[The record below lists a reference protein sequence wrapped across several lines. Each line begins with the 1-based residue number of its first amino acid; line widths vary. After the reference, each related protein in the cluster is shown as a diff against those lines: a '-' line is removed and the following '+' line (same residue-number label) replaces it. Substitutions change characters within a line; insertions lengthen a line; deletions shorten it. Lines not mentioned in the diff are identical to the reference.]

1 MTTADI
7 QNLENGK
14 TLWDDQVKGL
24 HLRVSNTGRKGFF
37 FFYRTKSG
45 KQRRPKVGEF
55 PTISLVKARS
65 IAKEL
70 MTQVLQGKDPKG
82 LWDEAKAEPVVR
94 ELFDLVLKNYWS
106 RERFVKSGWKQ
117 DVLCN
122 WKNHLADNFGSL
134 KLSEVTAP
142 LVRQWHS
149 KYSDNQKYA
158 GNRSLE
164 VLSRLF
170 SYAEEHGVVPAGS
183 NPCRQVKAHRE
194 MKRTRFATPEEVSLF
209 GKTLLRGSIDNPRA
223 AAFIYLLML
232 TGSRPRAIETAKYD
246 QLQRY
251 EKDGKVHGVLSFSGK
266 TTEST
271 GESEIVI
278 IPSTGMEILE
288 SLEKPKDGTLL
299 GIKFPRKFWNWVKK
313 EAGSPDLWARDW
325 RRTFATIGLSGG
337 TNMDMI
343 GEILNHKS
351 RQTTMIYA
359 KLMEHTKVASVST
372 IAEDVQKLLG
382 EVKLRNKNV
391 RGEAV

>member
-7 QNLENGK
+7 QNLDNGK

-24 HLRVSNTGRKGFF
+24 HLRVSAVGRKGFF

-55 PTISLVKARS
+55 PTISLAKARS

-94 ELFDLVLKNYWS
+94 ELFELVLKNYWS
-106 RERFVKSGWKQ
+106 RDRFVRSGWKQ

-122 WKNHLADNFGSL
+122 WKNHLESSFGSL

-142 LVRQWHS
+142 LIRQWHS
-149 KYSDNQKYA
+149 KYAEQHMYA

-170 SYAEEHGVVPAGS
+170 SYAEEHGLIASGA
-183 NPCRQVKAHRE
+183 NPCRIVKAHTE
-194 MKRTRFATPEEVSLF
+194 KKRTRFATPEEVASF
-209 GKTLLRGSIDNPRA
+209 GKILLRGSWDNPRA

-232 TGSRPRAIETAKYD
+232 TGSRPKAIETAKYD
-246 QLQRY
+246 QLQRV
-251 EKDGKVHGVLSFSGK
+251 EKDGKVCGILSFSGK
-266 TTEST
+266 TTEQT
-271 GESEIVI
+271 GQVEVVVI
-278 IPSTGMEILE
+278 PETGMKILD
-288 SLEKPKDGTLL
+288 SLERPSDGTLL
-299 GIKFPRKFWNWVKK
+299 GIKFPRKFWNWLKK
-313 EAGSPDLWARDW
+313 EAGVHDLWARDW

-337 TNMDMI
+337 TNMDII

-351 RQTTMIYA
+351 RQTTMVYA
-359 KLMEHTKVASVST
+359 KLMEHTKLESVST

-382 EVKLRNKNV
+382 EVKIGNKNSK
-391 RGEAV
+391 GEAV